1 MVSTPTFGA
10 ASRWSLPEVTS
21 PQRVRDGERQASS
34 RVCDNCIR
42 KKIKCDLKRPS
53 CSRCLERGYTCTYSS
68 TRRKPGPARGAL
80 QGSHR
85 GLLPSRSSRRSFVAT
100 STEACSLEA
109 IDTLQDRR
117 TSTEPFRQTDFQVKE
132 GEEEHLLIKYLDMI
146 HDAIPIFSRQR
157 FLPGVRSSL
166 YSRDLISTLVL
177 ITAKLTGF
185 TFSSDDIDIDACI
198 DLMLS
203 SGSLQEDMFG
213 DVPSLDQFRKACLLA
228 FYEFHQFPGRQAWMR
243 ISKLIRM
250 AYWIGLDHLEN
261 LRPSLPYWCEMSQH
275 ELEDW
280 RLVWW
285 CVYRLDSYANL
296 SVGTPYLIDETLVNT
311 ALIRDQPSDS
321 LEESQPGRQGQL
333 YLPSQ
338 PDRLWE
344 LLSAIASDS
353 PQTSLFNIHIITTT
367 ATRQVGR
374 VARLNMPGRQGETNA
389 YLADLER
396 RLSALRLALSINY
409 LNPMRN
415 AFTNESGS
423 EHHAR
428 LVNLFHLSMARLLI
442 SLMRCAGR
450 EEGNEWLLS
459 WQQVLETCRDI
470 TSLSEQWNGAF
481 TLSVDPA
488 ISFILFTALIF
499 LNLHKRFA
507 AVAASAI
514 CTHIEHCENVLL
526 LQLEQFATAW
536 TLPRLLIREF
546 MTILLLWRPK
556 K

>member
-1 MVSTPTFGA
+1 
-10 ASRWSLPEVTS
+10 
-21 PQRVRDGERQASS
+21 
-34 RVCDNCIR
+34 
-42 KKIKCDLKRPS
+42 
-53 CSRCLERGYTCTYSS
+53 
-68 TRRKPGPARGAL
+68 
-80 QGSHR
+80 
-85 GLLPSRSSRRSFVAT
+85 
-100 STEACSLEA
+100 
-109 IDTLQDRR
+109 
-117 TSTEPFRQTDFQVKE
+117 
-132 GEEEHLLIKYLDMI
+132 MI

-157 FLPGVRSSL
+157 FLPSVRASL
-166 YSRDLISTLVL
+166 FSRDLISTLVL

-185 TFSSDDIDIDACI
+185 TFSSDDIDIDASI
-198 DLMLS
+198 DVMLS
-203 SGSLQEDMFG
+203 SGSLQEDMFS

-243 ISKLIRM
+243 ISKIIRT

-261 LRPSLPYWCEMSQH
+261 LRVSLPYWCEMSQH

-296 SVGTPYLIDETLVNT
+296 SAGTPYLIDETLVNT
-311 ALIRDQPSDS
+311 SLIRDQPLDS

-344 LLSAIASDS
+344 LLPAIASDS
-353 PQTSLFNIHIITTT
+353 QQTSLFNIHIITTT
-367 ATRQVGR
+367 ATRQAGR
-374 VARLNMPGRQGETNA
+374 MLRLIMPGQQGETEA
-389 YLADLER
+389 YLTDLER
-396 RLSALRLALSINY
+396 RLSSLRLSLSTNY

-415 AFTNESGS
+415 AFTHERAS

-428 LVNLFHLSMARLLI
+428 LVNVFHLSMARLLL
-442 SLMRCAGR
+442 SLMRCATR

-459 WQQVLETCRDI
+459 WQQVLETCQDI

-481 TLSVDPA
+481 SLSVDPA

-507 AVAASAI
+507 ALATSAV
-514 CTHIEHCENVLL
+514 CTNIEHCENVLL
-526 LQLEQFATAW
+526 LHLEQFAIAW

-546 MTILLLWRPK
+546 IAVSLY
-556 K
+556 

>member
-1 MVSTPTFGA
+1 
-10 ASRWSLPEVTS
+10 
-21 PQRVRDGERQASS
+21 
-34 RVCDNCIR
+34 
-42 KKIKCDLKRPS
+42 
-53 CSRCLERGYTCTYSS
+53 
-68 TRRKPGPARGAL
+68 
-80 QGSHR
+80 
-85 GLLPSRSSRRSFVAT
+85 
-100 STEACSLEA
+100 
-109 IDTLQDRR
+109 
-117 TSTEPFRQTDFQVKE
+117 
-132 GEEEHLLIKYLDMI
+132 
-146 HDAIPIFSRQR
+146 
-157 FLPGVRSSL
+157 
-166 YSRDLISTLVL
+166 LVL

-185 TFSSDDIDIDACI
+185 TFSTDDIDIDACI

-203 SGSLQEDMFG
+203 SGSLQEDMLS

-243 ISKLIRM
+243 ISKIIRM

-261 LRPSLPYWCEMSQH
+261 LRISLPHWCEMSQH

-296 SVGTPYLIDETLVNT
+296 SAGTPYLIDETLVNT
-311 ALIRDQPSDS
+311 SLIRDQPLDS

-333 YLPSQ
+333 YLPRQ

-353 PQTSLFNIHIITTT
+353 QQTSLFNIHIITAT

-374 VARLNMPGRQGETNA
+374 VLRLIMPGQQGETDA
-389 YLADLER
+389 YLTDLER
-396 RLSALRLALSINY
+396 RLSSLRLALSTNY

-415 AFTNESGS
+415 AFTHERAS

-428 LVNLFHLSMARLLI
+428 LVNVFHLSMARLLL
-442 SLMRCAGR
+442 SLMRCASR

-459 WQQVLETCRDI
+459 WQQVLETCQDI
-470 TSLSEQWNGAF
+470 TSLSEQWNDAF
-481 TLSVDPA
+481 SLSVDPA

-507 AVAASAI
+507 AVATSAI

-526 LQLEQFATAW
+526 LHLEQFAIAW

-546 MTILLLWRPK
+546 ITILLCWRPEK
-556 K
+556 LKQQYKFHSKALGS